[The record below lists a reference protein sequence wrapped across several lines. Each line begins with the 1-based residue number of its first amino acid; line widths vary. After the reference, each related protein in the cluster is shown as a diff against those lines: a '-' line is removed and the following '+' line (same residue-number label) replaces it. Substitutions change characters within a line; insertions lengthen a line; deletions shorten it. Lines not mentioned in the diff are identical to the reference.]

1 MADKEN
7 TMNAQN
13 YFEKNAREYDSKR
26 SKRILGFLRKQETTV
41 VLSLAS
47 IKKGEHVL
55 DAGCGEGHYAW
66 LAKAKG
72 AKPFG
77 IDQAKS
83 MIAKLKEKGIR
94 GKVCDIEKFRLEKKF
109 DKIICAGVLEFTES
123 PRNAI
128 QMLAK
133 HLKPRGSIIFL
144 YSRPTPGTF
153 MYVLLHRL
161 HGLSLKIISQKK
173 LQKLLNEAGL
183 EITAHKK
190 LPFFGGVARAEHK
203 IKQ

>member
-1 MADKEN
+1 MS
-7 TMNAQN
+7 TQH
-13 YFEKNAREYDSKR
+13 YFEKNAEEYNSKR
-26 SKRILGFLRKQETTV
+26 SKGILGWLRKQETAA
-41 VLSLAS
+41 VLSLAN
-47 IKKGEHVL
+47 IQKGEHVL

-66 LAKAKG
+66 LAKIKG
-72 AKPFG
+72 ANPFG
-77 IDQAKS
+77 IDKAES
-83 MIAKLKEKGIR
+83 MIAKLRDKGIK

-123 PRNAI
+123 PGNAI
-128 QMLAK
+128 QMLAR
-133 HLKPRGSIIFL
+133 HLKPRGNIIFL

-153 MYVLLHRL
+153 MYVLLHRF
-161 HGLSLKIISQKK
+161 HGLSLKIIAQKK

-190 LPFFGGVARAEHK
+190 LPFFGGVARTEHR